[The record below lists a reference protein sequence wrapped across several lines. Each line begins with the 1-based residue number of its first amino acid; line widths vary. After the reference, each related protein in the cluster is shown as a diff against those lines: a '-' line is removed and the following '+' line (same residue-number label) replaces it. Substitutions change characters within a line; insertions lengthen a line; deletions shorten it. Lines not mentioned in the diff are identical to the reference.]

1 MAKQQE
7 KMATYQ
13 LFVARCFTPHPPP
26 LSSHTKNYF
35 DFEFYSL
42 CSKSGLSELRTLFSF
57 LFEMVTVSE
66 L

>member
-13 LFVARCFTPHPPP
+13 LFVVRCFLPHPPP

-42 CSKSGLSELRTLFSF
+42 CSKSGAENPFFF

>member
-13 LFVARCFTPHPPP
+13 LFVARCFTPPP

-35 DFEFYSL
+35 DFEFYSS
-42 CSKSGLSELRTLFSF
+42 CFKSGLSELRTLFSF